1 MERLAF
7 VKKALASTVGKS
19 NNHLEYLTVGKSNN
33 HLEYL
38 NICS

>member
-7 VKKALASTVGKS
+7 VKKELAS
-19 NNHLEYLTVGKSNN
+19 TVGKSNN